1 MKQKLIIIGLI
12 ILIGCKGDGNFN
24 KNETAKFNFES
35 LEKYFELIEELKLRR
50 VIDSTKWKEFLELE
64 GNRLYVDE
72 NNISKEF
79 TENLK
84 LMLEQVY
91 TSPDSLNENKSEDI
105 VYSSRVRYKKEEHDF
120 IEHMNWLKNN
130 QEELNDS
137 IVSRT
142 KQFLPN
148 RQKLRDTFPQ
158 VYYHALDFDASAN
171 TKGIFISIMSAYDNN
186 KKRLGNFE
194 AHELHHLYRRSILE
208 DKKIQEK
215 DKGIIWAIEAALDE
229 GIADMVD
236 KDVMLSK
243 ESDWWLKE
251 YVVKHY
257 EENGKKALLELNNYI
272 LALLELNNYILD
284 EIENN
289 HHSENE
295 YREIYYGSV
304 GHLPGYYMAKSI
316 KEDGRLDEL
325 IEISDNPFKFC
336 MLYNESAKNSKGE
349 LPIFNEEAI
358 NYIQQ
363 LMDKYQ
369 K

>member
-1 MKQKLIIIGLI
+1 M
-12 ILIGCKGDGNFN
+12 
-24 KNETAKFNFES
+24 
-35 LEKYFELIEELKLRR
+35 LEK
-50 VIDSTKWKEFLELE
+50 
-64 GNRLYVDE
+64 
-72 NNISKEF
+72 
-79 TENLK
+79 
-84 LMLEQVY
+84 VY
-91 TSPDSLNENKSEDI
+91 TSSDSLNEKRSEDI
-105 VYSSRVRYKKEEHDF
+105 VYLSRVRYKKEENNF
-120 IEHMNWLKNN
+120 KEHMKWLQNN
-130 QEELNDS
+130 QEELKDS
-137 IVSRT
+137 IISRT
-142 KQFLPN
+142 KLFLPKQ
-148 RQKLRDTFPQ
+148 QKLRDTFPQ

-208 DKKIQEK
+208 EKDIQEK

-243 ESDWWLKE
+243 ESDWWLKG
-251 YVVKHY
+251 YLVKHY

-272 LALLELNNYILD
+272 LD

-289 HHSENE
+289 HHSEDE

-325 IEISDNPFKFC
+325 IETSDNPFKFC
-336 MLYNESAKNSKGE
+336 ILYNEAAKNSKGE
-349 LPIFNEEAI
+349 LPVFNEEAI
-358 NYIQQ
+358 NYIKQ